1 MLNALR
7 IGLIGFV
14 FAGMSAL
21 AGAESK
27 DKGDAEYT
35 MSVGDVVRIMVFQNP
50 DLTMEARVPESG
62 AISYPL
68 LGSVQLG
75 GLSIRAAEK
84 NIAKGLRD
92 GGFVPQAQVN
102 ISLTQ
107 ILGNRVSVLGL
118 VGRPGRIPLDTTNT
132 KVTDILATA
141 GGIAPGGDDIV
152 ILIGTRGG
160 KPFRKEIDLPAIY
173 LDGKQEDDIE
183 VAGGD
188 VIYVHRAPMFFIHGE
203 VQRPGTFRVERGM
216 TVQQALV
223 LAGGLSSRGKE
234 SGVRLHRRE
243 SNGLVEEITPK
254 LSDTIKTNDVIFV
267 RESLF

>member
-1 MLNALR
+1 MPKAFRDCL
-7 IGLIGFV
+7 IGLICLVCGGL
-14 FAGMSAL
+14 AWAQGS
-21 AGAESK
+21 AGAE
-27 DKGDAEYT
+27 YT
-35 MSVGDVVRIMVFQNP
+35 IGSGDVVRIVVFQNP
-50 DLTMEARVPESG
+50 DLTLESRVPESG

-68 LGSVQLG
+68 LGNVQLG
-75 GLSIRAAEK
+75 GLTIDAAEK
-84 NIAKGLRD
+84 KIAKGLRD

-118 VGRPGRIPLDTTNT
+118 VGKPGRIPLETANT
-132 KVTDILATA
+132 RVTDILATA
-141 GGIAPGGDDIV
+141 GGIAAGGDDIV
-152 ILIGTRGG
+152 ILIGMRAG

-173 LDGKQEDDIE
+173 LEGKQEDDIE

-216 TVQQALV
+216 TIQQGLV
-223 LAGGLSSRGKE
+223 LAGGLGPRGKE
-234 SGVRLHRRE
+234 SGVRLHRRDNE
-243 SNGLVEEITPK
+243 GLVVESTPK
-254 LSDTIKTNDVIFV
+254 LGDSIKANDVIFV